1 MKTMNTFKLVF
12 LCGTLV
18 TSSGYN
24 TADGGRILNDLCKAK
39 CYLKVRFLSSY
50 LCSLFLML
58 AQTFYSF
65 EIYSVCWVFFSLLPF
80 SRSEGWGC
88 RKGVGN
94 AFLYF
99 FFLNFYFDSDSFIC
113 CCIFCLLLLFMF
125 WFNICNL

>member
-39 CYLKVRFLSSY
+39 CYLKVRFSIVVFM
-50 LCSLFLML
+50 LFVSDVGSNVL
-58 AQTFYSF
+58 FF
-65 EIYSVCWVFFSLLPF
+65 WDIYCLLGFF
-80 SRSEGWGC
+80 
-88 RKGVGN
+88 
-94 AFLYF
+94 FLYF
-99 FFLNFYFDSDSFIC
+99 LFRGLKGGGVGREWGMHFCIFFLNFYFDSDSFIC